1 MAEDDFQLSLKKKSK
16 VMNDRIIYITEFD
29 LHRLEE
35 LLEVAG
41 AFTYRGRSDLKE
53 LEEEVSRAQVVDSRK
68 VPPTVITMNSRVKL
82 RDLDT
87 GEEMVFTLVFPRE
100 ADIDGGRL
108 SVISPVGTAI
118 LGYTEGDTI
127 EWKVP
132 SGRRRIKIEKV
143 LYQPEAAGDYHL

>member
-1 MAEDDFQLSLKKKSK
+1 MSLKKKGT

-35 LLEVAG
+35 LLEAAG
-41 AFTYRGRSDLKE
+41 AFTYRGRSDLKD
-53 LEEEVSRAQVVDSRK
+53 LEEEVSRAQVVDPLK

-87 GEEMVFTLVFPRE
+87 GEEMDFTLVFPRE
-100 ADIDGGRL
+100 ADIDRGRL

-132 SGRRRIKIEKV
+132 SGRRRIKIEKI

>member
-1 MAEDDFQLSLKKKSK
+1 VAGDDFQLSLKKRGK

-41 AFTYRGRSDLKE
+41 AFTYRGRSDLKD

-82 RDLDT
+82 RDLDR

-100 ADIDGGRL
+100 ADIDRGRI
-108 SVISPVGTAI
+108 SVITPVGTAI

-127 EWKVP
+127 ELKVP

>member
-1 MAEDDFQLSLKKKSK
+1 
-16 VMNDRIIYITEFD
+16 MNDRIIYITEFD

-41 AFTYRGRSDLKE
+41 AFTYRGRSDLKD
-53 LEEEVSRAQVVDSRK
+53 LEEEVSRAQVVDPLK

-100 ADIDGGRL
+100 ADIDRGRL

-132 SGRRRIKIEKV
+132 SGRRRIKIEKI

>member
-1 MAEDDFQLSLKKKSK
+1 
-16 VMNDRIIYITEFD
+16 MNDRIIYITEFD
-29 LHRLEE
+29 LHRLEKM
-35 LLEVAG
+35 LEVTG
-41 AFTYRGRSDLKE
+41 TFTTYRGRSDLKE
-53 LEEEVSRAQVVDSRK
+53 LEEEVSRAQVVDSRE

-87 GEEMVFTLVFPRE
+87 GEEMVFTLVFPKE
-100 ADIDGGRL
+100 ADIDRGRI

-132 SGRRRIKIEKV
+132 SGIRRIKIEKV

>member
-1 MAEDDFQLSLKKKSK
+1 
-16 VMNDRIIYITEFD
+16 MNDRIIYITEFD

-41 AFTYRGRSDLKE
+41 AFTFRGRSDLKD

-87 GEEMVFTLVFPRE
+87 GEELVFTLVFPRE
-100 ADIDGGRL
+100 ADIDRGRL

-132 SGRRRIKIEKV
+132 AGRRRIKIEKV

>member
-1 MAEDDFQLSLKKKSK
+1 
-16 VMNDRIIYITEFD
+16 MNDRIIYITEFD

-35 LLEVAG
+35 LLEAAG
-41 AFTYRGRSDLKE
+41 AFTYRGRSDLKD
-53 LEEEVSRAQVVDSRK
+53 LEEEVSRAQVVDPLK

-87 GEEMVFTLVFPRE
+87 GEEMDFTLVFPRE
-100 ADIDGGRL
+100 ADIDRGRL

-132 SGRRRIKIEKV
+132 SGRRRIKIEKI

>member
-53 LEEEVSRAQVVDSRK
+53 LEEEVSRAHVVDSRK

-108 SVISPVGTAI
+108 SVISPVSTAI

>member
-1 MAEDDFQLSLKKKSK
+1 MSLKKRGK
-16 VMNDRIIYITEFD
+16 VVNDRIIYITEFD

-53 LEEEVSRAQVVDSRK
+53 LEEEVSRAQVVDPLK

-100 ADIDGGRL
+100 ADIDRGKL
-108 SVISPVGTAI
+108 SVFSPVGTAI

-132 SGRRRIKIEKV
+132 SGRRRIKII
-143 LYQPEAAGDYHL
+143 LL

>member
-1 MAEDDFQLSLKKKSK
+1 
-16 VMNDRIIYITEFD
+16 MNDRIIYITEFD

-41 AFTYRGRSDLKE
+41 AFTYRGRSDLKD
-53 LEEEVSRAQVVDSRK
+53 LEEEVSRAQVVDSLK

-100 ADIDGGRL
+100 ADIDRSKL

-143 LYQPEAAGDYHL
+143 LYQPEATGDYHL

>member
-1 MAEDDFQLSLKKKSK
+1 MAEDDFQLSLKKKGK

-68 VPPTVITMNSRVKL
+68 VPPTVITMNSCVKL

>member
-1 MAEDDFQLSLKKKSK
+1 VAGDEFRLSLKKRGK
-16 VMNDRIIYITEFD
+16 VVNDRIIYITEFD

-41 AFTYRGRSDLKE
+41 AFTYRGRSDLKD
-53 LEEEVSRAQVVDSRK
+53 LEEEVSRSQVVDSRE

-100 ADIDGGRL
+100 ADIDRGRL
-108 SVISPVGTAI
+108 SVITPVGTAI

-132 SGRRRIKIEKV
+132 AGKRRIKIEKV

>member
-1 MAEDDFQLSLKKKSK
+1 
-16 VMNDRIIYITEFD
+16 MNDRIIYITEFD

-41 AFTYRGRSDLKE
+41 AFTYLGRSDLKD

-68 VPPTVITMNSRVKL
+68 VPHTVITMNSRVKL

-100 ADIDGGRL
+100 ADIDRGRL

-132 SGRRRIKIEKV
+132 SGKRRIKIEKV